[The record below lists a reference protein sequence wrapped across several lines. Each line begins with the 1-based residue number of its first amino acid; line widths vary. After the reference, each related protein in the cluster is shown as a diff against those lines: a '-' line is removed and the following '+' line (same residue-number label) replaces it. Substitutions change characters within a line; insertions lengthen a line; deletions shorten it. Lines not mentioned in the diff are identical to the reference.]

1 MNTHEKERKNAPER
15 GSSAS
20 IPQSV
25 AERIAK
31 LIGSN
36 GMIVLFEINVSGC
49 QILCLSVHLFRFL
62 KQLFQL
68 FSFRYFREL
77 FYDASEVLSGLKSDF
92 SD

>member
-1 MNTHEKERKNAPER
+1 
-15 GSSAS
+15 
-20 IPQSV
+20 
-25 AERIAK
+25 
-31 LIGSN
+31 
-36 GMIVLFEINVSGC
+36 MIVWINVSGC

-68 FSFRYFREL
+68 FSFRYIFREL